1 MEIKSHKIGKS
12 HVVFLSNT
20 RGSYH
25 LSDTGG
31 DPDSDMKIDIKETLM
46 SNFCQIKSLIRYK
59 DITRNVKNKS
69 HLTTM
74 SEVSTFKN
82 NLNHDQ

>member
-1 MEIKSHKIGKS
+1 MTFKNC
-12 HVVFLSNT
+12 VFKKYNQ
-20 RGSYH
+20 

-46 SNFCQIKSLIRYK
+46 SNLCQIKSLIRYE